1 MLPILAVLHLLIIC
15 CHKTLGG
22 WQFGNRYLLD
32 MMPYLFFGLTL
43 WKPKGEKFVQWN
55 TVILVFGFAINLIG
69 TVATYNHWIWRI
81 RVVWRLSCVM
91 AKLRGGCAVCCCVV
105 RCVWIETK
113 TWKTTQ
119 IVWKA
124 EKRCI
129 GMMEL
134 AIKNNANL
142 KLHLKELF
150 LWRKTSRKGE
160 EHF

>member
-1 MLPILAVLHLLIIC
+1 MLL
-15 CHKTLGG
+15 
-22 WQFGNRYLLD
+22 
-32 MMPYLFFGLTL
+32 
-43 WKPKGEKFVQWN
+43 
-55 TVILVFGFAINLIG
+55 
-69 TVATYNHWIWRI
+69 
-81 RVVWRLSCVM
+81 
-91 AKLRGGCAVCCCVV
+91 CCVLRV
-105 RCVWIETK
+105 DRDENVKNNANCL
-113 TWKTTQ
+113 
-119 IVWKA
+119 KA